1 MLFNFLFTG
10 DMLYI
15 PQYWWHVVRSYDS
28 PNIAVNMWFGLF
40 NYEDKFQEAG
50 ISEDTDVVKVVS
62 SSTKLGSSFH
72 KVSFLCITHILKS
85 SETIGNLISSLPWHD
100 QQHYH
105 PGPSCSKLG

>member
-1 MLFNFLFTG
+1 MLFNYLFTG

-50 ISEDTDVVKVVS
+50 ISEDTDVVKVLS

-72 KVSFLCITHILKS
+72 KISFVMHDS
-85 SETIGNLISSLPWHD
+85 HSEVFRDYW
-100 QQHYH
+100 
-105 PGPSCSKLG
+105 

>member
-1 MLFNFLFTG
+1 MATVERWPIVEIQLYLFTFNNIIQSSHKQLLCYLFLFTG

-50 ISEDTDVVKVVS
+50 ISEDTDVVKVVVL
-62 SSTKLGSSFH
+62 SSTTFS
-72 KVSFLCITHILKS
+72 
-85 SETIGNLISSLPWHD
+85 
-100 QQHYH
+100 
-105 PGPSCSKLG
+105 